1 MGEGLKIL
9 LRILGTIVCV
19 PLGIAGAILLT
30 PFVLIALLVSI
41 PVTIVEDIWEINTNR
56 YEEDE

>member
-1 MGEGLKIL
+1 MGKGLKIL

-41 PVTIVEDIWEINTNR
+41 PVTIIEDIWEINTYR